1 MICALT
7 SNVFILFLPSYKI
20 APIPTAEEENEIRA
34 RAKREQIEEELLY
47 AEQTNDADE
56 EEEKEVDDGSEI
68 ENEQIVEDMNEDNNN
83 EATET
88 QSEQQQEAPKKKY
101 HNPPSKKTKRSKP
114 VPPDYICMAC
124 KNKPPPSVD
133 GIDSLTLFTPHWIYD
148 CPLKTTKKGCNK
160 VAKKLRGLHDPPS
173 RKVFVSGLPFDCD
186 EASVKRFFDD
196 GMSNE
201 ENGSGFELIHC
212 KLLKF
217 EDSKRCKGNGFLT
230 FDSDDAA
237 KLAIKCM
244 NSKVWKDIE
253 EPGISSK
260 KTNKGKDTKVIEKK
274 ELKIKVVPV
283 LNRFV
288 TKNKKWE
295 GGNRG
300 MKYRG

>member
-1 MICALT
+1 MICTLT
-7 SNVFILFLPSYKI
+7 SYFCLYII
-20 APIPTAEEENEIRA
+20 APIPTQEEENEIRA
-34 RAKREQIEEELLY
+34 RAKRERVEEDLLY
-47 AEQTNDADE
+47 AEQTNDAE
-56 EEEKEVDDGSEI
+56 EEEKEVNDGSEI
-68 ENEQIVEDMNEDNNN
+68 ENEQTEDMNEDNSN
-83 EATET
+83 EATEPPT
-88 QSEQQQEAPKKKY
+88 EQQQEAQKKEY

-124 KNKPPPSVD
+124 KNKPPSSVD

-148 CPLKTTKKGCNK
+148 CPLKNTKKGCNK

-186 EASVKRFFDD
+186 EASVKRFFED

-201 ENGSGFELIHC
+201 EGGFELIHC

-260 KTNKGKDTKVIEKK
+260 KKKGKDVKVTEK

-295 GGNRG
+295 GGNKG
-300 MKYRG
+300 MKYKVESS

>member
-1 MICALT
+1 MHMICTLT
-7 SNVFILFLPSYKI
+7 YTYLHSIYNT
-20 APIPTAEEENEIRA
+20 APIPTQEEENEIRA
-34 RAKREQIEEELLY
+34 RAKRERIEEDLLY

-68 ENEQIVEDMNEDNNN
+68 ENEQIEDMNEDNNN
-83 EATET
+83 EATESE
-88 QSEQQQEAPKKKY
+88 QEQQQEVPKKKY

-196 GMSNE
+196 GMSNSE
-201 ENGSGFELIHC
+201 EGGFELVHC

-244 NSKVWKDIE
+244 NASVWKDIE

-260 KTNKGKDTKVIEKK
+260 KTKKGKDVKITEKK

-295 GGNRG
+295 GGNKG
-300 MKYRG
+300 MKFRG